1 MAGFR
6 QKISELLSFRQLL
19 FNLVSIELKLRYRKH
34 VLGFLWTVLNPLFYL
49 IILAVVFSKIMKF
62 QVPHYT
68 LFLLSGLTSWLML
81 QQTVVIATG
90 SIVNN
95 QGLIKKVYIPRL
107 VFPLSNVMARF
118 VDHVV
123 LTVILLVF
131 MIAFRRPLTWALLF
145 VPVSILLH
153 FFFTLGLSLLSS
165 VAYIKVRDVQHI
177 LSIVFQALFYLTPI
191 IYPLDV
197 LPPHYRSL
205 FLLNPFY
212 YFVETLRAP
221 VYQSVLPAPD
231 VILTAAGLTVLALAA
246 GLFLFLRKEKEFVFH
261 LS

>member
-1 MAGFR
+1 MA
-6 QKISELLSFRQLL
+6 ELLSFRQFLY
-19 FNLVSIELKLRYRKH
+19 NLVSVELKLRYRKH
-34 VLGFLWTVLNPLFYL
+34 LLGFLWTVLNPLFYL
-49 IILAVVFSKIMKF
+49 LILAVVFSKIMKF
-62 QVPHYT
+62 QVPHYP
-68 LFLLSGLTSWLML
+68 LFLLSGLASWLML

-95 QGLIKKVYIPRL
+95 QGLIKKVYVPRL
-107 VFPLSNVMARF
+107 VFPLSNVLARF

-123 LTVILLVF
+123 LTAILIVF
-131 MIAFRRPLTWALLF
+131 MIALRRPFTWALLF
-145 VPVSILLH
+145 VPVSLFLH

-177 LSIVFQALFYLTPI
+177 LAIVFQAMFYLTPI
-191 IYPLDV
+191 IYPLEV
-197 LPPHYRSL
+197 LPEPYRPL

-221 VYQSVLPAPD
+221 VYRAALPSPEVAL
-231 VILTAAGLTVLALAA
+231 IAAGLTVLSLAA